1 MMKKG
6 QVNDTKQSYSLRKY
20 KFGLASV
27 ILGSFIMV
35 TSPVFADQ
43 TTSVQVNNQTGTS
56 VDANNSSNETSA
68 SSVITSNNDSV
79 QASDKVVNSQNTATK
94 DITTPLVETKPM
106 VEKTLPEQ
114 GNYVYSKETEVKNTP
129 SKSAPVAFYAKKG
142 DKVFYDQ
149 VFNKDNVKWI
159 SYKSFCGVR
168 RYAAIESLDPSGG
181 SETKAPTPVTN
192 SGSNNQEKIAT
203 QGNYTFSHKVEVKNE
218 AKVASPTQ
226 FTLDK
231 GDRIFYD
238 QILTIEGNQWLSYK
252 SFNGVRRFVL
262 LGKASSVEKTE
273 DKEKVSPQPQARITK
288 TGRLTI
294 SNETTTGFDILI
306 TNIKDDNGIAA
317 VKVPVWTEQGG
328 QDDIKWYTAVTTG
341 DGNYKVAVSFA
352 DHKNEKGLY
361 NIHLYYQEASGT
373 LVGVTGTKVTVA
385 GTNSSQEP
393 IENGLAKTGVYNI
406 IGSTEVK
413 NEAKISSQTQF
424 TLEKGDKINYDQ
436 VLTADGYQWISYKSY
451 SGVRRYI
458 PVKKLTTS
466 SEKAKDEATKPTSY
480 PNLPKTGTYT
490 FTKTVDVKSQPK
502 VSSPVEFNFQKG
514 EKIHY
519 DQVLVVDGHQWISYK
534 SYSGIRRYIRLPAKQ
549 NMVQ

>member
-436 VLTADGYQWISYKSY
+436 VLTADGYQWIPYKSY

-534 SYSGIRRYIRLPAKQ
+534 SYSGIRRYIEI
-549 NMVQ
+549 

>member
-288 TGRLTI
+288 TCRLTI

-534 SYSGIRRYIRLPAKQ
+534 SYSGIRRYIEI
-549 NMVQ
+549 

>member
-168 RYAAIESLDPSGG
+168 RYAAIELLDPSGG

-534 SYSGIRRYIRLPAKQ
+534 SYSGIRRYIEI
-549 NMVQ
+549 

>member
-361 NIHLYYQEASGT
+361 NIHLYYQEASWT

-466 SEKAKDEATKPTSY
+466 SEKAKDEVTKPTSY

-534 SYSGIRRYIRLPAKQ
+534 SYSGIRRYIEI
-549 NMVQ
+549 

>member
-519 DQVLVVDGHQWISYK
+519 DQVLVVDGHQWISYR
-534 SYSGIRRYIRLPAKQ
+534 SYSGIRRYIEI
-549 NMVQ
+549 

>member
-273 DKEKVSPQPQARITK
+273 DKEKVSTQPQARITK

-534 SYSGIRRYIRLPAKQ
+534 SYSGIRRYIEI
-549 NMVQ
+549 

>member
-79 QASDKVVNSQNTATK
+79 QASDKVVNSQNTAAK

-466 SEKAKDEATKPTSY
+466 SEKAKDEATKTTSY

-534 SYSGIRRYIRLPAKQ
+534 SYSGIRRYIEI
-549 NMVQ
+549 

>member
-6 QVNDTKQSYSLRKY
+6 QVNDTKQSNSLRKY

-534 SYSGIRRYIRLPAKQ
+534 SYSGIRRYIEI
-549 NMVQ
+549 

>member
-35 TSPVFADQ
+35 TSPIFADQ

-534 SYSGIRRYIRLPAKQ
+534 SYSGIRRYIEI
-549 NMVQ
+549 

>member
-413 NEAKISSQTQF
+413 NEAKISSQPQF

-534 SYSGIRRYIRLPAKQ
+534 SYSGIRRYIEI
-549 NMVQ
+549 

>member
-458 PVKKLTTS
+458 PVKKLTKS

-534 SYSGIRRYIRLPAKQ
+534 SYSGIRRYIEI
-549 NMVQ
+549 

>member
-43 TTSVQVNNQTGTS
+43 ITSVQVNNQTGTS

-534 SYSGIRRYIRLPAKQ
+534 SYSGIRRYIEI
-549 NMVQ
+549 

>member
-231 GDRIFYD
+231 GDRNFYD

-534 SYSGIRRYIRLPAKQ
+534 SYSGIRRYIEI
-549 NMVQ
+549 

>member
-79 QASDKVVNSQNTATK
+79 QASDKVVNSQNTETK

-218 AKVASPTQ
+218 AKVANPTQ

-534 SYSGIRRYIRLPAKQ
+534 SYSGIRRYIEI
-549 NMVQ
+549 

>member
-218 AKVASPTQ
+218 AKVASLTQ

-534 SYSGIRRYIRLPAKQ
+534 SYSGIRRYIEI
-549 NMVQ
+549 

>member
-480 PNLPKTGTYT
+480 PNLPKAGTYT

-534 SYSGIRRYIRLPAKQ
+534 SYSGIRRYIEI
-549 NMVQ
+549 

>member
-361 NIHLYYQEASGT
+361 NIHLYCQEASGT

-534 SYSGIRRYIRLPAKQ
+534 SYSGIRRYIEI
-549 NMVQ
+549 

>member
-294 SNETTTGFDILI
+294 SNETTIGFDILI

-393 IENGLAKTGVYNI
+393 IENGLAKTGVHNI

-534 SYSGIRRYIRLPAKQ
+534 SYSGIRRYIEI
-549 NMVQ
+549 

>member
-238 QILTIEGNQWLSYK
+238 QILTIEGNQCLSYK

-534 SYSGIRRYIRLPAKQ
+534 SYSGIRRYIEI
-549 NMVQ
+549 

>member
-490 FTKTVDVKSQPK
+490 FSKTVDVKSQPK

-534 SYSGIRRYIRLPAKQ
+534 SYSGIRRYIEI
-549 NMVQ
+549 

>member
-393 IENGLAKTGVYNI
+393 IENGLAKTGIYNI

-534 SYSGIRRYIRLPAKQ
+534 SYSGIRRYIEI
-549 NMVQ
+549 

>member
-306 TNIKDDNGIAA
+306 TNIKDGNGIAA

-534 SYSGIRRYIRLPAKQ
+534 SYSGIRRYIEI
-549 NMVQ
+549 

>member
-352 DHKNEKGLY
+352 DHKNENGLY

-534 SYSGIRRYIRLPAKQ
+534 SYSGIRRYIEI
-549 NMVQ
+549 

>member
-114 GNYVYSKETEVKNTP
+114 GNYVYGKETEVKNTP

-534 SYSGIRRYIRLPAKQ
+534 SYSGIRRYIEI
-549 NMVQ
+549 

>member
-352 DHKNEKGLY
+352 DHKNEKSLY

-534 SYSGIRRYIRLPAKQ
+534 SYSGIRRYIEI
-549 NMVQ
+549 

>member
-20 KFGLASV
+20 KFVLASV

-534 SYSGIRRYIRLPAKQ
+534 SYSGIRRYIEI
-549 NMVQ
+549 

>member
-424 TLEKGDKINYDQ
+424 ILEKGDKINYDQ

-534 SYSGIRRYIRLPAKQ
+534 SYSGIRRYIEI
-549 NMVQ
+549 

>member
-317 VKVPVWTEQGG
+317 VKVPVCTEQGE

-534 SYSGIRRYIRLPAKQ
+534 SYSGIRRYIEI
-549 NMVQ
+549 

>member
-436 VLTADGYQWISYKSY
+436 VLIADGYQWISYKSY

-534 SYSGIRRYIRLPAKQ
+534 SYSGIRRYIEI
-549 NMVQ
+549 

>member
-94 DITTPLVETKPM
+94 DITTSLVETKPM

-534 SYSGIRRYIRLPAKQ
+534 SYSGIRRYIEI
-549 NMVQ
+549 

>member
-519 DQVLVVDGHQWISYK
+519 DQVLVVDGHQWNSYK
-534 SYSGIRRYIRLPAKQ
+534 SYSGIRRYIEI
-549 NMVQ
+549 

>member
-27 ILGSFIMV
+27 ILGSFIIV

-534 SYSGIRRYIRLPAKQ
+534 SYSGIRRYIEI
-549 NMVQ
+549 

>member
-142 DKVFYDQ
+142 DKFFYDQ

-534 SYSGIRRYIRLPAKQ
+534 SYSGIRRYIEI
-549 NMVQ
+549 

>member
-341 DGNYKVAVSFA
+341 NGNYKVAVSFA

-534 SYSGIRRYIRLPAKQ
+534 SYSGIRRYIEI
-549 NMVQ
+549 

>member
-35 TSPVFADQ
+35 TSPVFADK

-534 SYSGIRRYIRLPAKQ
+534 SYSGIRRYIEI
-549 NMVQ
+549 

>member
-168 RYAAIESLDPSGG
+168 RYAAIESLDTSGG

-534 SYSGIRRYIRLPAKQ
+534 SYSGIRRYIEI
-549 NMVQ
+549 

>member
-436 VLTADGYQWISYKSY
+436 VLTEDGYQWISYKSY

-534 SYSGIRRYIRLPAKQ
+534 SYSGIRRYIEI
-549 NMVQ
+549 

>member
-458 PVKKLTTS
+458 PVKKLATS

-534 SYSGIRRYIRLPAKQ
+534 SYSGIRRYIEI
-549 NMVQ
+549 

>member
-317 VKVPVWTEQGG
+317 VKVPVWTEQGE

-534 SYSGIRRYIRLPAKQ
+534 SYSGIRRYIEI
-549 NMVQ
+549 

>member
-43 TTSVQVNNQTGTS
+43 TTSAQVNNQTGTS

-534 SYSGIRRYIRLPAKQ
+534 SYSGIRRYIEI
-549 NMVQ
+549 